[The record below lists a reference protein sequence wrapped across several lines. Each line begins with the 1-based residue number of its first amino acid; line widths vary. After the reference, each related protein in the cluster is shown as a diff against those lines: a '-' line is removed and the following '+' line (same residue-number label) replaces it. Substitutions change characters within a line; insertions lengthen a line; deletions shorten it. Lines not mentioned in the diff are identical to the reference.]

1 MKRQKRPGARRT
13 QNGPSSASP
22 RHGRIF
28 LKEWDAQG
36 VFEGGPPPP
45 DRSSLKPWR
54 KSISRFID
62 WSVGAQK
69 NLAPLLNQSPVPQL
83 WIAGERDPKFTALA
97 RRAAGEQAVI
107 IPRAGHRLPLEAP
120 ARLAESLQQ
129 FILQNP

>member
-1 MKRQKRPGARRT
+1 MHI
-13 QNGPSSASP
+13 SLSAGSVTTP
-22 RHGRIF
+22 V
-28 LKEWDAQG
+28 LK
-36 VFEGGPPPP
+36 
-45 DRSSLKPWR
+45 
-54 KSISRFID
+54 
-62 WSVGAQK
+62 
-69 NLAPLLNQSPVPQL
+69 QSPVPQL